1 MTDQNQQLSVP
12 CEVVL
17 CQIGSSGNRTISPE
31 IEAWS
36 EALAG
41 HAKNQT
47 RGQIGALVWSY
58 RQGNTEYL
66 SVDLISDQGGFSLT
80 FITGSPHDFGVDDV
94 EVPDMTEAIAM
105 AMLLLKK
112 INAMVTF
119 YI

>member
-1 MTDQNQQLSVP
+1 MTDQNHQLSVP
-12 CEVVL
+12 SEVVL
-17 CQIGSSGNRTISPE
+17 CQIGSGKRTISPE

-36 EALAG
+36 ETLAG

-47 RGQIGALVWSY
+47 HGQIAALVWPY

-66 SVDLISDQGGFSLT
+66 SVDLSSDQGGFSLT
-80 FITGSPHDFGVDDV
+80 FITGSPHDFGIDDV
-94 EVPDMTEAIAM
+94 EVPDMTEALAM

-112 INAMVTF
+112 IDARVTF

>member
-1 MTDQNQQLSVP
+1 MTDENHQLSVP
-12 CEVVL
+12 SEVVL
-17 CQIGSSGNRTISPE
+17 CQIGSGKRTISPE

-47 RGQIGALVWSY
+47 CGQIAALVWPY

-66 SVDLISDQGGFSLT
+66 SVDLCGDQGGFSLT
-80 FITGSPHDFGVDDV
+80 FITGSAHDFGINDV
-94 EVPDMTEAIAM
+94 EVPDMTEALAM
-105 AMLLLKK
+105 TMLLLKK
-112 INAMVTF
+112 INARVTF